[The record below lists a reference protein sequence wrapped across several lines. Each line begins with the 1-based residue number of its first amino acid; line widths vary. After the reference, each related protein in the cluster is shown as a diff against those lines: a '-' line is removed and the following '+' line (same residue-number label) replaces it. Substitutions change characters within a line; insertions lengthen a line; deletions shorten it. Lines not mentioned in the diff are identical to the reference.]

1 MVAGNQHHA
10 LAVAGAAQQLLDDGV
25 LRRRPVDAA
34 AHGPEIDDVADQEDV
49 IGGMFAEELEE
60 TFRLARAGAEVDVR
74 RKSERTCGMAEM
86 LRHADHG
93 TMKALLQ
100 LRVRGWVRPASRRAR
115 DHVGAAD
122 DQRIEVADTLH
133 VLVA

>member
-1 MVAGNQHHA
+1 MVTRDLVELVAVDEQETATVGEFMHMLAGQFDVAEGGVEIAAQRLVVVAGNQHHA

-74 RKSERTCGMAEM
+74 EE
-86 LRHADHG
+86 
-93 TMKALLQ
+93 
-100 LRVRGWVRPASRRAR
+100 
-115 DHVGAAD
+115 
-122 DQRIEVADTLH
+122 E
-133 VLVA
+133 